1 MSIALFVSEE
11 YLLENSVINENVAYT
26 QIRPTLV
33 KVQDMHIQPALGS
46 ALYKEVQAQVVS
58 GSVTALNTTLLE
70 DYVQPAIVQWMYF
83 ELPMVL
89 SFKYMNKGMD
99 RRSSTESNP
108 MSVDEVFK
116 LMDKVKN
123 DAEWYTERITRY
135 LQENH
140 ASYPL
145 FDNPPTAIDTI
156 YPNGSS
162 YETGMSLGRRG
173 RFRDPLDYPE
183 KRFYPF

>member
-70 DYVQPAIVQWMYF
+70 DYIQPAIVQWMYF

-89 SFKYMNKGMD
+89 AFKFMNKGMD
-99 RRSSTESNP
+99 RRSSTESSP
-108 MSVDEVFK
+108 MSEREMTR
-116 LMDKVKN
+116 LMDKSRD

-140 ASYPL
+140 TLFPL
-145 FDNPPTAIDTI
+145 FDNPPVAIDTI
-156 YPNGSS
+156 YPANSA
-162 YETGMSLGRRG
+162 YQTGMVLGRRG
-173 RFRDPLDYPE
+173 RYRDPLDYPE
-183 KRFYPF
+183 NRRNYF

>member
-46 ALYKEVQAQVVS
+46 ALYAQLQGQVVS
-58 GSVTALNTTLLE
+58 GTVTNLNQTLLE
-70 DYVQPAIVQWMYF
+70 TYIQPAIVQWMYF

-89 SFKYMNKGMD
+89 SFKYMNKGME
-99 RRSSTESNP
+99 RRSSTESQP
-108 MSVDEVFK
+108 MSVDEAFK

-156 YPNGSS
+156 YPNNSN
-162 YETGMSLGRRG
+162 YQTGMVLGKRG
-173 RFRDPLDYPE
+173 RFRDPIDYPE
-183 KRFYPF
+183 KRYYPF

>member
-46 ALYKEVQAQVVS
+46 ALYKAVQTQVVS

-70 DYVQPAIVQWMYF
+70 DYIQPAIVQWMYF

-99 RRSSTESNP
+99 RRTSTESNP

-162 YETGMSLGRRG
+162 YETGMALGRRG

>member
-1 MSIALFVSEE
+1 MSIALFVSEQ

-70 DYVQPAIVQWMYF
+70 DYIQPAIVQWMYF

-99 RRSSTESNP
+99 RRTSTE
-108 MSVDEVFK
+108 E
-116 LMDKVKN
+116 
-123 DAEWYTERITRY
+123 
-135 LQENH
+135 
-140 ASYPL
+140 
-145 FDNPPTAIDTI
+145 
-156 YPNGSS
+156 
-162 YETGMSLGRRG
+162 
-173 RFRDPLDYPE
+173 
-183 KRFYPF
+183 